1 MKTLPAIRQEVLYG
15 NRIVSCFADRPPTL
29 DAMLRD
35 AAAQYA
41 DQTAL
46 VEGDR
51 RLTYAELDARVT
63 DIAAG
68 LLRAGFTKGERLAL
82 LMGNEIEFVV
92 AFLAA
97 ARIGMISVPM
107 NTRQRRPEIEFV
119 LNQCQASAVVL
130 DIEFAAN
137 MPEPAA
143 TPSLRAVYAVGDG
156 GARPDDLPKG
166 ITAFETLAHPG
177 ADPALPK
184 VDQEDTLCLLYTSGT
199 TGNPKGAM
207 LTNVSVIHSVMHYAW
222 AFGLREGDV
231 AFLSVPASH
240 VTGVVA
246 ILLSTIYVGGKTVI
260 MKAFKARRFLELATK
275 ERINYTLMVP
285 AMYNLCLLD
294 PEFTGFDLSSWR
306 VAGFGG
312 APMPQ
317 ATIDRLRA
325 ELPALTLQN
334 VYGSTETTSPV
345 TILPPGAIYTHA
357 DTVGQVLPLADI
369 IVVDDEGHEVA
380 PGESGEL
387 LIGGPMVVPGYW
399 DNPEGTAKGFTMGY
413 WVSGDIGTKDAEG
426 FVRVFDRKKDMI
438 NRGGF
443 KIYCIEVENVLSH
456 HPSVIEAAVVGRPD
470 PVLGEKVHAFIW
482 NEGRS
487 VTESD
492 IKLFCSERLSDYKVP
507 DMVTILPAPL
517 TRNANGKVLKNLLR
531 DLAAT

>member
-1 MKTLPAIRQEVLYG
+1 MKTLPAIRKEVLYG
-15 NRIVSCFADRPPTL
+15 NRIVSCFADRPPTV
-29 DAMLRD
+29 DRMFRD

-41 DQTAL
+41 DETAL

-51 RLTYAELDARVT
+51 RLSYAELDARVS
-63 DIAAG
+63 DMAAG
-68 LLRAGFTKGERLAL
+68 LLRAGFVKGERIAL
-82 LMGNEIEFVV
+82 LMGNGIEFVV

-107 NTRQRRPEIEFV
+107 NTRQRRPEVEFV
-119 LNQCQASAVVL
+119 LNQCQAAVVVV
-130 DIEFAAN
+130 DAEFAVNLPPVAD
-137 MPEPAA
+137 
-143 TPSLRAVYAVGDG
+143 TPSLRAVYAVGEG
-156 GARPDDLPKG
+156 DDLPAG
-166 ITAFETLAHPG
+166 AEPFEALARPG
-177 ADPALPK
+177 AAVAFPE
-184 VDQEDTLCLLYTSGT
+184 VGQEDTLCLLYTSGT

-231 AFLSVPASH
+231 AFLCVPASH
-240 VTGVVA
+240 VTGTVA
-246 ILLSTIYVGGKTVI
+246 ILLATCHVGGKTVI
-260 MKAFKARRFLELATK
+260 LKAFKARRFMELAAR

-294 PEFTGFDLSSWR
+294 PEFHTFDLSSWR

-317 ATIDRLRA
+317 ATIDRLRT
-325 ELPALTLQN
+325 ELPDLTLQN
-334 VYGSTETTSPV
+334 VYGSTETSSPV
-345 TILPPGAIYTHA
+345 TVLPPGAIYSHA

-369 IVVDDEGHEVA
+369 IVVDDQGREVA

-387 LIGGPMVVPGYW
+387 VIGGPMVVPGYW
-399 DNPEGTAKGFTMGY
+399 NDPEGTARGFTMGY
-413 WVSGDIGTKDAEG
+413 WMSGDIGSKDADG

-443 KIYCIEVENVLSH
+443 KIYCIEVENVLAR
-456 HPSVIEAAVVGRPD
+456 HPSVVEAAVVGQPD

-487 VTESD
+487 ISETD
-492 IKLFCSERLSDYKVP
+492 IKLFCSERLSDYKIP
-507 DMVTILPAPL
+507 DMVTILPEPL

-531 DLAAT
+531 DRAGT